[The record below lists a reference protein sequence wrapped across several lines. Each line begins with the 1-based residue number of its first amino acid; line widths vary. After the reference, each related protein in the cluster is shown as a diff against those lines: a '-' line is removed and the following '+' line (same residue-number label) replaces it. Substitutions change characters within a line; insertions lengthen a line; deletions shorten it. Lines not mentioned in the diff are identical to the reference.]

1 MIPKGLNS
9 RTCVGIRDWR
19 HRFKFLYHL
28 FYTVYS
34 LYDDDVS
41 PLGINLSIMNF
52 TRRASRR
59 VLSDLD
65 LEVTQ
70 IKYTY

>member
-1 MIPKGLNS
+1 MN
-9 RTCVGIRDWR
+9 
-19 HRFKFLYHL
+19 
-28 FYTVYS
+28 
-34 LYDDDVS
+34 DVS

-52 TRRASRR
+52 TRRVSRR
-59 VLSDLD
+59 VLSDHD

>member
-1 MIPKGLNS
+1 M
-9 RTCVGIRDWR
+9 
-19 HRFKFLYHL
+19 
-28 FYTVYS
+28 VYS
-34 LYDDDVS
+34 LYDDVS

-59 VLSDLD
+59 VLSDQD